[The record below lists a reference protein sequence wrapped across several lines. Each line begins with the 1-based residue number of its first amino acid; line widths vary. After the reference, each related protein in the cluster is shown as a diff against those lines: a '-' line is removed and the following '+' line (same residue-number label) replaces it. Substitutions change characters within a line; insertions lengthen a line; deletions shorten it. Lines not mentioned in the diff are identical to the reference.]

1 MNLLFKKK
9 KHSAP
14 RNAIIT
20 SQRGV
25 ISNFLCRVLL
35 NFLLFIYFVTGE
47 QISRDLQKYLSTRFD
62 KVSVDSDLQQT
73 IRENLYNRTVPC
85 KFYLSS
91 QVFTRLSSLWT
102 LKLWCF
108 FFVCNSWNISFSL
121 CREGCPLLVL
131 KVYCQNTNCVKFSD
145 ST

>member
-1 MNLLFKKK
+1 MTKNEFIILEKK

-25 ISNFLCRVLL
+25 ISNFLCRVLF
-35 NFLLFIYFVTGE
+35 NFPLFIYFVTGE

-91 QVFTRLSSLWT
+91 QIFTRLSSLWT

-108 FFVCNSWNISFSL
+108 FLFATLGIF
-121 CREGCPLLVL
+121 LLH
-131 KVYCQNTNCVKFSD
+131 CVGKDVHCLYKKF
-145 ST
+145 TVKIPTV

>member
-1 MNLLFKKK
+1 MTKNENIDLKK

-35 NFLLFIYFVTGE
+35 NFPLFIYFVTGE

-85 KFYLSS
+85 MFHLSS
-91 QVFTRLSSLWT
+91 QALTKFSSL
-102 LKLWCF
+102 
-108 FFVCNSWNISFSL
+108 
-121 CREGCPLLVL
+121 
-131 KVYCQNTNCVKFSD
+131 
-145 ST
+145 